1 MKRQKAIEY
10 FDGAG
15 PVVKMICMIIAAAV
29 RWKTKQLSFVRW
41 NNDVFNR
48 GDREELL
55 VIADNQLLVPP
66 PRHFF
71 PHISAALRVIARHAK
86 KHELLGKFKYEAAQ
100 NDSWPQQER
109 WDIWVNQGSDEEL
122 QQDLHLLFEQVGQ
135 KADQAVE
142 QARKRLEQQV
152 LRKRE
157 KFREKHQGGK

>member
-1 MKRQKAIEY
+1 MKRQKATEY

-41 NNDVFNR
+41 NNGILDNSE
-48 GDREELL
+48 DLL

-66 PRHFF
+66 PRHFL
-71 PHISAALRVIARHAK
+71 PHIFAALRVFARHAK

-100 NDSWPQQER
+100 NNSWPQQER
-109 WDIWVNQGSDEEL
+109 WDIWVNQVSDEEL
-122 QQDLHLLFEQVGQ
+122 QQDLRLLFEQVGQ

-142 QARKRLEQQV
+142 LTRKRLEQQL
-152 LRKRE
+152 LRKRAKVRKKNRGE
-157 KFREKHQGGK
+157 K